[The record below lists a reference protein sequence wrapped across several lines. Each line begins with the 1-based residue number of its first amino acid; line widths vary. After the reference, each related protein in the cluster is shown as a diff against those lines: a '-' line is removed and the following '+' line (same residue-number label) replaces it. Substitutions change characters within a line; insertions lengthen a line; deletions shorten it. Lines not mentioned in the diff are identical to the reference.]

1 MSNKKTYIIITIEIL
16 ISIGFILFGVF
27 YNKNNN
33 KFSNN
38 NSNNTIPNNNIL
50 PNNPLNNNNDIENQI
65 ENIENIE
72 NVEDIKNY
80 TIIFE
85 SDLLYGKSILI
96 FNKENYKIISLD
108 NIYECAFYD
117 FLSFEDIDDEDYV
130 VGDILQIL
138 KIKEMNSDYK
148 IEQINDDFK
157 KLIIDIL
164 SKLRPNIDKNIQIDN
179 LEVDVDKHIN
189 SITFDLI
196 SNGINYPTIL
206 TFDNYGKK
214 EEEVI
219 ETIYQNM
226 FTLQN
231 KKVTLE
237 YDISI
242 NNKLH
247 KVKVN
252 YFGSNKAEVYL
263 DDKLIVKSFNYGIYS
278 KYYNI
283 FGEFLNDKFEK
294 LDYGIITG
302 TDKKEYLYL
311 YINDNIGE
319 QGIESKLYIINE
331 NGKILNTLI
340 NAFSNTGFQIGEN
353 IISYNTSD
361 DVEIVNY
368 TKVENNIIYY
378 YDFKS
383 ICKNESQNAFEY
395 KITIQD
401 DKLNYELLNTFK
413 DVLISGGA
421 CE

>member
-65 ENIENIE
+65 ENIEKIE